1 MDTELKNQR
10 KCLLAVVAHPDD
22 ETFGMGGTLAYYARN
37 GVQVN
42 LICATRGEVG
52 EVDEQYLKG
61 FKSIGELREHELC
74 CAADA
79 LGLKKVYFLG
89 YRDSGMPNSIHNQHP
104 DALINADEKEVA
116 KRIAGLIR
124 EIQPQVVLTFDPLG
138 GYMHPDHI
146 AVHRATVEAY
156 HMAGDPNIYIDKA
169 PAYEPMKLY
178 YHIMPKK
185 IFGIMVK
192 IMPLF
197 KIDPTRFGKNKDIDL
212 TAIISQ
218 NFPVHAR
225 INYRSVAALRDQASA
240 CHASQGGDRRSGYI
254 LNWLMRWL
262 SSTELYMRAVPEK
275 KDASIER
282 DLFNGV

>member
-1 MDTELKNQR
+1 MSNTPNNQG

-42 LICATRGEVG
+42 LICATKGEVG

-89 YRDSGMPNSIHNQHP
+89 YRDSGMPNSTHNQHP
-104 DALINADEKEVA
+104 DALINADEKKVA
-116 KRIAGLIR
+116 KRIAELIR
-124 EIQPQVVLTFDPLG
+124 RIQPQVVLTFDPLG

-146 AVHRATVEAY
+146 AVHRATVEAF
-156 HMAGDPNIYIDKA
+156 HMANDPNFFIDEA
-169 PAYEPMKLY
+169 PAFKPMKLY
-178 YHIMPKK
+178 FHIMPKK
-185 IFGIMVK
+185 FLGIMVK
-192 IMPLF
+192 VMPLF

-218 NFPVHAR
+218 HFPVHAR
-225 INYRSVAALRDQASA
+225 INYRSVAAIRDQASA
-240 CHASQGGDRRSGYI
+240 CHASQGGDRHSGYI
-254 LNWLMRWL
+254 LNWLMRWI
-262 SSTELYMRAVPEK
+262 SSTELYMRAVPK
-275 KDASIER
+275 KMDASIER